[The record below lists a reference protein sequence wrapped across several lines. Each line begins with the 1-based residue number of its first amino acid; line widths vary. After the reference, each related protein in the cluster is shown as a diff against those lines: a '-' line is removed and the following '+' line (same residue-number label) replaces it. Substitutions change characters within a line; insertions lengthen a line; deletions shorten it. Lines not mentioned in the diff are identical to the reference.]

1 VPGTFDVIVWF
12 KTSRTGRKMALIPL
26 CASIPVAA
34 FVCAP
39 LAAASIGRIS
49 ELRSS
54 RETLITVE
62 EGNNNDDELA
72 VAMPLTMETSGS
84 LGTLYWISS

>member
-1 VPGTFDVIVWF
+1 
-12 KTSRTGRKMALIPL
+12 MALIPL

-54 RETLITVE
+54 REALITVE

-84 LGTLYWISS
+84 LGTPYWISNGLKT